1 MPGTAAIFVDGAYL
15 DKVLLKEHPRKRI
28 NYSLLVKE
36 LAQGHE
42 ILRTYYYHCMPYRGP
57 APTPADEMRYQAMQK
72 FITVL
77 KNLPRFDV
85 RLGRLVMRGT
95 DAAGNRIFQQKR
107 VDTMIGVD
115 MALVA
120 AKGKITHAVVVSGDS
135 DMVPAVEAAKSE
147 CVIVSLWHGSRTGQS
162 RPSTELYEA
171 CDDRYEITAKLI
183 DGVLR
188 T

>member
-15 DKVLLKEHPRKRI
+15 DKVLLNEHPGARI
-28 NYSLLVKE
+28 DYSRLVNE

-42 ILRTYYYHCMPYRGP
+42 ILRTYYYHCMPYRG
-57 APTPADEMRYQAMQK
+57 APPTQEDEARYQSRQR
-72 FITVL
+72 FITAL
-77 KNLPRFDV
+77 KNLPRFEV
-85 RLGRLVMRGT
+85 RLGRLVIRGT
-95 DAAGNRIFQQKR
+95 DAAGKRIFQQKR

-147 CVIVSLWHGSRTGQS
+147 CVVVSLWHGSRNGQS
-162 RPSTELYEA
+162 KPSTELYEA
-171 CDDRYEITAKLI
+171 CDDRYEITADLI
-183 DGVLR
+183 AKVPR
-188 T
+188 P